1 MSEDILAEVE
11 QEFKAKT
18 AREALLLVASE
29 VRQTRRE
36 VGEMK
41 ALQGKQN
48 DTVTKNCNRLTH
60 LETVNKVV
68 YGVLAVI
75 GGTLVKIFAE

>member
-29 VRQTRRE
+29 VRQMRHDIAGVKT
-36 VGEMK
+36 
-41 ALQGKQN
+41 LQGEQN
-48 DTVTKNCNRLTH
+48 VTVTKNCNRLTH

-75 GGTLVKIFAE
+75 GGAIIKVFVE

>member
-11 QEFKAKT
+11 QDFKAKNI
-18 AREALLLVASE
+18 REALLLVASE
-29 VRQTRRE
+29 VRQTRRDIAD
-36 VGEMK
+36 MK
-41 ALQGKQN
+41 TLQGGQN
-48 DTVTKNCNRLTH
+48 VIVAKNCNRLTR

-75 GGTLVKIFAE
+75 GGALIKVFAE

>member
-11 QEFKAKT
+11 QDFKAKNI
-18 AREALLLVASE
+18 REALLLVASE

-36 VGEMK
+36 IGEMK
-41 ALQGKQN
+41 ALQNEQNGKVAKSC
-48 DTVTKNCNRLTH
+48 TRLTK

-75 GGTLVKIFAE
+75 GGAIIKVFVE